1 MEEKYVQGRKKAM
14 DLLLHN
20 DRTEWELR
28 DKMHRSGFEEDV
40 IEDAVAY
47 VDSFHYIDDQ
57 RYAMRFAEIYCESR
71 SIQRM
76 RQDLLKRHVDE
87 TYIEE
92 AFENIQWDDSV
103 ALQKALAKITKG
115 QKDFFEGMDYEE
127 KQKVVAKL
135 YRKGF
140 RTDAIYREIDAFTE
154 E

>member
-1 MEEKYVQGRKKAM
+1 MEEEFIRGRKKAM

-28 DKMHRSGFEEDV
+28 DKMKRAGFEADV
-40 IEDAVAY
+40 IEDAIAY

-57 RYAMRFAEIYCESR
+57 RYARRFAEIYSESR

-87 TYIEE
+87 SYIEE
-92 AFENIQWDDSV
+92 AFENICWDDTV
-103 ALQKALAKITKG
+103 ALRKNLNKITKG
-115 QKDFFEGMDYEE
+115 QKDFFDGMTYEE
-127 KQKVVAKL
+127 KQKIVAKL

-140 RTDAIYREIDAFTE
+140 RTDAIYKEIDKLLE